1 MTVTVRAVVENGTLR
16 PLEPVD
22 LVEGQEVEVIITE
35 PEGTVAG
42 LDNQMSLFA
51 SADDDGLR

>member
-1 MTVTVRAVVENGTLR
+1 MTITIRAVVENGALR

-35 PEGTVAG
+35 PESAVAG

-51 SADDDGLR
+51 AANDEGLL